1 MSEPLAAPAPL
12 ASATPARPLRSLPSA
27 ATPKPGLVT
36 TADEAIAA
44 GHGRFVIGFLGSFV
58 SVLAG
63 VLAFN
68 VVVDPF
74 ALSGTGIVPTAVE
87 PDRSIKLDLVQH
99 LKRSPQILIL
109 GDSRGRSA
117 EPAFLQ
123 GLTGHSGFNAAV
135 TGGSAPDAYVFVR
148 YVADRFPHQRRRYIW
163 FTSVGLASGTVL
175 PAAGAGPARSPLP
188 ARRPSLR
195 PRRRRDVPGHGC
207 DENLVARLP
216 GSACSAPAARAST
229 TAQTDR

>member
-1 MSEPLAAPAPL
+1 MIEPLAAPASL
-12 ASATPARPLRSLPSA
+12 ASATPARPLGSVPSA
-27 ATPKPGLVT
+27 AAAKSVLVAGL
-36 TADEAIAA
+36 
-44 GHGRFVIGFLGSFV
+44 GRFVIGFLGSFV
-58 SVLAG
+58 LVLAG

-74 ALSGTGIVPTAVE
+74 ALSGAGIVPTAVE

-148 YVADRFPHQRRRYIW
+148 YVADRFPQQSRRYIW

-175 PAAGAGPARSPLP
+175 PQLAQDPR
-188 ARRPSLR
+188 ARRY
-195 PRRRRDVPGHGC
+195 
-207 DENLVARLP
+207 LP
-216 GSACSAPAARAST
+216 GGLRFGLSDLGT
-229 TAQTDR
+229 